1 MVTAW
6 SRLKAA
12 GAWVASH
19 WKWFLFPLGV
29 ITWLIGRASGKTVVQ
44 VQSPELEEHFELS
57 KKLDKEA
64 AKKTIEAAKKRDA
77 SITTADNTAA
87 AETKRV
93 QAEATE
99 RAAKLQSDPVAL
111 NDFLKKVGKDVRGK
125 R

>member
-6 SRLKAA
+6 SKLKAA

-44 VQSPELEEHFELS
+44 SPELEEHFELRQ
-57 KKLDKEA
+57 KLDKEA
-64 AKKTIEAAKKRDA
+64 AQKTIEAAKKRDA
-77 SITTADNTAA
+77 SVTAADNTAVA
-87 AETKRV
+87 GTKRV
-93 QAEATE
+93 QVEATE
-99 RAAKLQSDPVAL
+99 RAAKLQNDPVAL